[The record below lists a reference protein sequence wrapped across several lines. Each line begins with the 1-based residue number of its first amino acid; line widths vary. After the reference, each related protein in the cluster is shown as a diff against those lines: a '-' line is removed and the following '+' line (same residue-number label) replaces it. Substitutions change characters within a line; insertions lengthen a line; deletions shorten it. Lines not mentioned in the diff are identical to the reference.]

1 MFADE
6 LILGVDDL
14 AASTQFYRAL
24 LGREALLRQ
33 RGETSFALNASTRL
47 TLRAGAAATEIG
59 LRLADL
65 SAVDAEHLGWLDE
78 GFRVLQP
85 PSRSAGRYAACTA
98 DPDGRRLRLY
108 VPLLP
113 WPSL

>member
-14 AASTQFYRAL
+14 AASSQFYRAL
-24 LGREALLRQ
+24 LGRDALLRQ
-33 RGETSFALNASTRL
+33 REQISFALNASTRL
-47 TLRAGAAATEIG
+47 TLRAGAATTEIG

-65 SAVDAEHLGWLDE
+65 DAVDTEHLSWLDE

-85 PSRSAGRYAACTA
+85 PIRGPGSYAACTA
-98 DPDGRRLRLY
+98 DPDGHRLRLY
-108 VPLLP
+108 APLP
-113 WPSL
+113 WPKR